1 MSTFGTKIK
10 LTIFGES
17 HASAVG
23 CVLEGLPAGE
33 RINLKALNAFLAR
46 RAPGRDGL
54 STQRKEPDEPQFL
67 SGLKDNVLTGAAL
80 SAIIPNK
87 DAHPGDYAK
96 LKDLPR
102 PGHAD
107 FPAAVKYNGFNDNRG
122 GGEFSGRLTAP
133 LCIAGGIILQLL
145 EKRGIHIGAHI
156 AQIATIGDKIFDA
169 ARISPNVLKRLNR
182 MAFPTI
188 SSISGK
194 MMQETIASAR
204 DEGDSVGG
212 VVEVAAV
219 GVPAGVGGPLFSGLE
234 NRLSTALFAI
244 PAVKGIS
251 FGDGFYAACVPGS
264 VNNDEYCID
273 DDGEIRT
280 VTNHCGGILGGISTG
295 MPIVMRVAFK
305 PTPSIAKPQNTV
317 RLSTKTPETIEIK
330 GRHDPCIVPRAVPA
344 VIAATALALY
354 DALS

>member
-46 RAPGRDGL
+46 RAPGRSDL
-54 STQRKEPDEPQFL
+54 SSQRKEADEPQFL
-67 SGLKDNVLTGAAL
+67 SGLKDGVLTGAAL
-80 SAIIPNK
+80 SAIIANA
-87 DAHPGDYAK
+87 DVRSADYAK

-107 FPAAVKYNGFNDNRG
+107 YPAFVKYNGFNDNRG

-133 LCIAGGIILQLL
+133 LCVAGGIVLQLL

-156 AQIATIGDKIFDA
+156 AQIATVGDKIFDA
-169 ARISPNVLKRLNR
+169 ANVSVSTLKRLNR

-188 SSISGK
+188 SGVSGK
-194 MMQETIASAR
+194 MMQETIMAAR

-212 VVEVAAV
+212 VVELAAV
-219 GVPAGVGGPLFSGLE
+219 GVPAGVGGPLFDGLE
-234 NRLSTALFAI
+234 NRLSQALFAI

-251 FGDGFYAACVPGS
+251 FGDGFYASCVPGS
-264 VNNDEYCID
+264 VHNDEYCVGED
-273 DDGEIRT
+273 SEIRT
-280 VTNHCGGILGGISTG
+280 ATNHCGGILGGISTG
-295 MPIVMRVAFK
+295 MPIVLRVAFK

-317 RLSTKTPETIEIK
+317 RLSTMTQETLEIK

-344 VIAATALALY
+344 VIATAALALY